1 MLFDDG
7 LILLVNA
14 QIHRKQR
21 SAVGKEAL
29 RVEQSIFQ
37 MVVPHIRLGEGGI
50 DEVVCGGVL
59 PFQKEFGGELIV
71 RLQEVDFG
79 IIKLYI
85 LHILHK
91 LAVIVVPKDEFTGIG
106 KFSIQPVYDLFDV
119 HFCHAALLLLVYDY
133 PRPTPV
139 GAFAFDFASFLKAIH
154 EPLHSGKGNSQHL
167 YNIFLR
173 YFWIGSEDAQNRFF
187 IGVIG
192 FNFGVIGVTLFG
204 VNDTILIGS
213 RVFPIQVDAEI
224 AAHINQFRLTKSIF
238 LCFPEHFRDS
248 AAPCL
253 HDVHV
258 GKGGC
263 DTTVADL

>member
-1 MLFDDG
+1 
-7 LILLVNA
+7 
-14 QIHRKQR
+14 
-21 SAVGKEAL
+21 
-29 RVEQSIFQ
+29 

-91 LAVIVVPKDEFTGIG
+91 LAVIVVPKDEFTGIAG
-106 KFSIQPVYDLFDV
+106 KLSIQPVYDLFDV

-133 PRPTPV
+133 PRPAPV
-139 GAFAFDFASFLKAIH
+139 GAFAFDLASFLKAIH
-154 EPLHSGKGNSQHL
+154 EPLHSGEGNTQHL
-167 YNIFLR
+167 YNILLR
-173 YFWIGSEDAQNRFF
+173 RFRIGSEDAQNRFF
-187 IGVIG
+187 IGIIG
-192 FNFGVIGVTLFG
+192 FNFGVIGIIGVTLFG
-204 VNDTILIGS
+204 INDTILIGS